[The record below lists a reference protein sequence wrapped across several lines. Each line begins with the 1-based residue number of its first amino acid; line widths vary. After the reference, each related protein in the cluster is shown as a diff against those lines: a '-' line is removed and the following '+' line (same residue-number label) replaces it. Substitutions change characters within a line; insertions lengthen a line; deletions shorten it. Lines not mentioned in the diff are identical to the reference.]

1 MKTDFDK
8 VYAIM
13 EEAFPACEIRTREG
27 QRALLERPEYHLHT
41 YPDGNGEPAAFLT
54 AWEFERFRFIEHL
67 AVGKSLRGGGWGS
80 KIVADYQKADAR
92 PVILEVE
99 PPETEMAKRRIG
111 FYERLGFFLNEY
123 PYEQPPM
130 QETTG
135 WCPLLLMS
143 YPAPLGEREFQAC
156 KETLYSR
163 VYGVKEKELRGT
175 GPASAQAEP
184 AGDNGR
190 SNRNKD

>member
-1 MKTDFDK
+1 MEIGFDK

-13 EEAFPACEIRTREG
+13 EEAFPPCEIRTKEG
-27 QRALLERPEYHLHT
+27 QRALLEKPEYRLHT

-54 AWEFERFRFIEHL
+54 AWEFEKFRFIEHL

-80 KIVADYQKADAR
+80 RSVADYVKGDPR

-111 FYERLGFFLNEY
+111 FYERLGFILNEY

-130 QETTG
+130 QEATG
-135 WCPLLLMS
+135 WCPLFLMS
-143 YPAPLGEREFQAC
+143 YPSALGEREFQAC

-163 VYGVKEKELRGT
+163 VYGVKGT
-175 GPASAQAEP
+175 GSLSTGPVSDQEKP
-184 AGDNGR
+184 EGT
-190 SNRNKD
+190 KQ